1 MQCDKC
7 TSPVANNI
15 HNDDAIA
22 NFNTGQLPVVTD
34 LTSTTVILNE
44 NQKNRKKRSHWKN
57 IINFECVSEFVC
69 VFKVFKVCVK
79 MQVLDSKVK
88 NDIGNK
94 LRKPMYAN
102 LPKNEINMNL
112 TKMN

>member
-44 NQKNRKKRSHWKN
+44 NQKIKKKRKKRIH
-57 IINFECVSEFVC
+57 
-69 VFKVFKVCVK
+69 
-79 MQVLDSKVK
+79 
-88 NDIGNK
+88 
-94 LRKPMYAN
+94 
-102 LPKNEINMNL
+102 
-112 TKMN
+112 

>member
-44 NQKNRKKRSHWKN
+44 NQKNSKKEKSLKKHYK
-57 IINFECVSEFVC
+57 F
-69 VFKVFKVCVK
+69 
-79 MQVLDSKVK
+79 
-88 NDIGNK
+88 
-94 LRKPMYAN
+94 
-102 LPKNEINMNL
+102 
-112 TKMN
+112 